1 MLFWDIYG
9 HLTTVL
15 MDACID
21 LWPWGV
27 EWNDMERSKCR
38 YHRHMITHL
47 GPVMLHVF
55 RRRRRSRR
63 SEALPP
69 PLGTSLFSFAVP
81 KLLRHLIASFQL
93 SVRKLRIRRLP
104 VKGKVGLPYA
114 LYPTPDL
121 AEGHPHVSP
130 PITYPSLFSFFFNST
145 KASKPH
151 IARFPVPRA
160 TPF

>member
-1 MLFWDIYG
+1 MPVSPSHDHTSWSRDATRVSTS
-9 HLTTVL
+9 TTFPSFGGL
-15 MDACID
+15 ATSSGD
-21 LWPWGV
+21 L
-27 EWNDMERSKCR
+27 
-38 YHRHMITHL
+38 
-47 GPVMLHVF
+47 
-55 RRRRRSRR
+55 
-63 SEALPP
+63 AL
-69 PLGTSLFSFAVP
+69 SFAVH

-130 PITYPSLFSFFFNST
+130 PSRTPLSFPFFKNST

-151 IARFPVPRA
+151 IARSPVPRA